1 MVPLWFCIHQIFS
14 SCARMSH
21 LIKENDSTKMEK
33 YHSIFNWTGKRNAG
47 ERDVDIKGSKKRHG
61 ASHLAWS
68 MTPDEQIKNQ
78 FNAVNTR
85 LLWCQ
90 TLSS

>member
-1 MVPLWFCIHQIFS
+1 
-14 SCARMSH
+14 
-21 LIKENDSTKMEK
+21 MEK

-61 ASHLAWS
+61 ASHSAWS

-85 LLWCQ
+85 QLWCQ
-90 TLSS
+90 TLSCW